1 MRHIVV
7 LPHDPAWAQAF
18 EDEARLLRPVFA
30 ENLVEIYH
38 IGSTAIPGI
47 HAKPVIDILPVVKD
61 IAAVD
66 ALNPQMEVLGY
77 QPKGEYG
84 IPGRRFFMKDID
96 GVRSHHVHAFQQGD
110 SEIERH
116 LNFAAYLRAH
126 PEEAQEYSQLKIEL
140 AQQFPHDIDGYCDG
154 KDALIRGLDEKAHQW
169 VLDQA

>member
-66 ALNPQMEVLGY
+66 SLNPQMEALGY

-84 IPGRRFFMKDID
+84 IAGRRFFMKDMA

-126 PEEAQEYSQLKIEL
+126 PEEAQAYSQLKIEL
-140 AQQFPHDIDGYCDG
+140 AHQFPHDIDGYCDG
-154 KDALIRGLDEKAHQW
+154 KDELIRALDEKARQW
-169 VLDQA
+169 VRDQA

>member
-7 LPHDPAWAQAF
+7 LPHDPTWAGAF
-18 EDEARLLRPVFA
+18 EAEAALLRPVFGI
-30 ENLVEIYH
+30 NLVALHH

-47 HAKPVIDILPVVKD
+47 HAKPVIDILPVVMD

-66 ALNPQMEVLGY
+66 ALNPKMEALGY

-96 GVRSHHVHAFQQGD
+96 GVRSHHVHAFEQGD

-140 AQQFPHDIDGYCDG
+140 AQQFPHDIDGYCEG
-154 KDALIRGLDEKAHQW
+154 KDALIRALDEKARQW
-169 VLDQA
+169 VREQA